1 MQAHV
6 IYPQTINNTTALLCK
21 HVRSYIFKQ
30 LFMQRSTRSRPDEM
44 YSLDEVLK
52 RHWPFLVC
60 FRTQHCW
67 TVALLS
73 NDVYSSQWWS
83 DTNKHKTT
91 TITMHF
97 CIIKEITPK
106 GPWLVRDSLS
116 SWFQIYRW
124 STHMS
129 GLPGA
134 FARNQ
139 SLKHH
144 WLTSLVRETVFP
156 SHLRQQW
163 AENKYFLYFN
173 I

>member
-6 IYPQTINNTTALLCK
+6 IYHQTINNTTALLCK
-21 HVRSYIFKQ
+21 HVWSYIFKQ
-30 LFMQRSTRSRPDEM
+30 LFIQRSTRSRPDEM

-52 RHWPFLVC
+52 RHWPFLLC
-60 FRTQHCW
+60 FRTQHRW

-73 NDVYSSQWWS
+73 NDLYPSQWWS

-97 CIIKEITPK
+97 CIMMEITPK
-106 GPWLVRDSLS
+106 GPWLVLLALS
-116 SWFQIYRW
+116 SWSTTGPPTCLDFQKF
-124 STHMS
+124 
-129 GLPGA
+129 L
-134 FARNQ
+134 
-139 SLKHH
+139 L
-144 WLTSLVRETVFP
+144 ETKVWNITDWHLWP
-156 SHLRQQW
+156 HLRQQW